1 MLSKDIEVV
10 RVRDLS
16 YEDAEKEIIEYL
28 QKAGKRKVYV
38 SEIVEKLRLD
48 IEISSDIL
56 HKLRGQ
62 IRKNPCKECRFYGS
76 RKNYETRN
84 DRVRIH

>member
-1 MLSKDIEVV
+1 MLSKDIEVIQ
-10 RVRDLS
+10 VRDLS

-56 HKLRGQ
+56 HKLRCQ
-62 IRKNPCKECRFYGS
+62 MRKNLCKECRFYGS
-76 RKNYETRN
+76 RKKL
-84 DRVRIH
+84 